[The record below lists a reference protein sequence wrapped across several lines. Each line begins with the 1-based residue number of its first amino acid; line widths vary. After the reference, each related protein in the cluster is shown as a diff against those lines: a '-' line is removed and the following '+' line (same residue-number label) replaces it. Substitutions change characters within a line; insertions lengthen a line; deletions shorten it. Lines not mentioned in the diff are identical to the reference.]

1 MRRIT
6 RDEYQQRRV
15 GIQVFSTAIIP
26 VRVAPAGE
34 VSSINVTRDSEAA
47 VLLSTSPDK
56 KGEIAMLLTPGTYV
70 ASQTLEMIV
79 RGKSYILIPSRL
91 NESGEDFDWASF
103 KIMQRQ

>member
-1 MRRIT
+1 M
-6 RDEYQQRRV
+6 
-15 GIQVFSTAIIP
+15 
-26 VRVAPAGE
+26 
-34 VSSINVTRDSEAA
+34 
-47 VLLSTSPDK
+47 
-56 KGEIAMLLTPGTYV
+56 TPGTYV